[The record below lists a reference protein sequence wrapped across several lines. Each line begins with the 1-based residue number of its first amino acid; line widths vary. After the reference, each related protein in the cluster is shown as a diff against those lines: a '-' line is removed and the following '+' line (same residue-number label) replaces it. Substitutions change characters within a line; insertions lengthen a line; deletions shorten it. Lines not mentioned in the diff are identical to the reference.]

1 MKRVSLSCLVILLI
15 SACLNTPAQARG
27 DGHGG
32 GYGGYGGGNHFNGGG
47 HYGAGYHGGGSG
59 GNGFGYYG
67 PSYGYGQGYYGGYY
81 PPYYGGGYPSTI
93 VPMPSTPPLYIQEN
107 QQPAAQNFES
117 GYWYYC
123 DNPAGYYPKVRQ
135 CNNDWQQVAPSQPPL
150 PPAGT
155 PPPPPNS
162 FQNQ

>member
-15 SACLNTPAQARG
+15 SASLNTPALARG
-27 DGHGG
+27 YGHRGSD
-32 GYGGYGGGNHFNGGG
+32 YYGGGNYGDGQYGGG
-47 HYGAGYHGGGSG
+47 YYGGGSG

-81 PPYYGGGYPSTI
+81 PPYYGGGYPST

-107 QQPAAQNFES
+107 QQPSAQNFQA

-123 DNPAGYYPKVRQ
+123 DNPAGYYPKIRQ
-135 CNNDWQQVAPSQPPL
+135 CNNDWQQIAPSPPPL
-150 PPAGT
+150 PPAGA